1 MGGKPRDK
9 FYSIRIPETIKQQ
22 AKEDAKKM
30 GVSFN
35 EHIVNAITLYIEIP
49 EEVYALA
56 QESGRPLNELIQEAL
71 KEFLRQQPRE

>member
-1 MGGKPRDK
+1 MGGKPKDK
-9 FYSIRIPETIKQQ
+9 FYSIRIPENIKQQ

-35 EHIVNAITLYIEIP
+35 EHIVNAIALYVEIP

-56 QESGRPLNELIQEAL
+56 QESGRPLRDVIREAL
-71 KEFLRQQPRE
+71 EEFLRQQPKE